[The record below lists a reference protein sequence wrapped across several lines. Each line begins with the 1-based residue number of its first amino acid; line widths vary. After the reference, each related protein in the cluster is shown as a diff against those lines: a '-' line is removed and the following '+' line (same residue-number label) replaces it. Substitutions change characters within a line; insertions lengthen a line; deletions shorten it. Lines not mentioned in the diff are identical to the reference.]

1 MKRKARTKR
10 LPVSI
15 EAIRDLTPDERGSVV
30 GGVDGDRTQSGI
42 NCPLWMG
49 PGSR

>member
-1 MKRKARTKR
+1 MKRKATKR

-15 EAIRDLTPDERGSVV
+15 EAIRDLTPDERGSVA
-30 GGVDGDRTQSGI
+30 GGVDGGDRTQSGV